1 MYNARAQKYFHFKN
15 SGGLSLITT
24 ETELSFSDH
33 LWKQHENGRAEL
45 KDMNELLYKADVCII
60 EISHEVDHRLLEF
73 TKLQKQWFKKLE
85 SYLDEESKKENL
97 QATIQVNNLTQTSP
111 QYHPNLI

>member
-1 MYNARAQKYFHFKN
+1 
-15 SGGLSLITT
+15 
-24 ETELSFSDH
+24 
-33 LWKQHENGRAEL
+33 
-45 KDMNELLYKADVCII
+45 MNELLYKADVCIV

-97 QATIQVNNLTQTSP
+97 QATIQVRNTLTPTILFNVIIISP
-111 QYHPNLI
+111 ELHPNLIPDPNSILN

>member
-1 MYNARAQKYFHFKN
+1 
-15 SGGLSLITT
+15 
-24 ETELSFSDH
+24 
-33 LWKQHENGRAEL
+33 
-45 KDMNELLYKADVCII
+45 MNELLYKADVCIV

-97 QATIQVNNLTQTSP
+97 QATIQVLTQNFGPKNYPKPGQTDSWCHRIPTSNLLKP
-111 QYHPNLI
+111 IPDPYQTEIRPNLNPNSSITL

>member
-1 MYNARAQKYFHFKN
+1 
-15 SGGLSLITT
+15 
-24 ETELSFSDH
+24 
-33 LWKQHENGRAEL
+33 
-45 KDMNELLYKADVCII
+45 MNELLYKADVCIV

-97 QATIQVNNLTQTSP
+97 QATIQVWNIISPKLHSILISPKPYQDLTQTLPERFWANFS
-111 QYHPNLI
+111 

>member
-1 MYNARAQKYFHFKN
+1 
-15 SGGLSLITT
+15 
-24 ETELSFSDH
+24 
-33 LWKQHENGRAEL
+33 
-45 KDMNELLYKADVCII
+45 MNELLYKADVCIV

-97 QATIQVNNLTQTSP
+97 QATIQVLTQNFGPKNYHKLGQTDSWCHRIPTS
-111 QYHPNLI
+111 NLLKPILYQPHT

>member
-1 MYNARAQKYFHFKN
+1 MFFSIGDFKLD
-15 SGGLSLITT
+15 SFSLFWTPYIITT
-24 ETELSFSDH
+24 ETQTEATFSDH

-45 KDMNELLYKADVCII
+45 KDMNELLYKADVCIV

-97 QATIQVNNLTQTSP
+97 QATIQV
-111 QYHPNLI
+111 

>member
-1 MYNARAQKYFHFKN
+1 
-15 SGGLSLITT
+15 
-24 ETELSFSDH
+24 
-33 LWKQHENGRAEL
+33 
-45 KDMNELLYKADVCII
+45 MNELLYKADVCII

-111 QYHPNLI
+111 QYHPKLIQAPLEPLATLTRTDPNPNLNQKLYISSIERAPHFTYAYA